1 VDLPGIFAKR
11 NCQTDA
17 AFLCDIRWRHTEAV
31 EHETIR
37 LKQGREPQMIS
48 RTDYF
53 RVAQEHLLQSA
64 LIKQHTARE
73 CMDSIVTAAEQIAA
87 AFRKGGKVL
96 LCGNGLSASTR
107 ISCD

>member
-1 VDLPGIFAKR
+1 
-11 NCQTDA
+11 
-17 AFLCDIRWRHTEAV
+17 
-31 EHETIR
+31 
-37 LKQGREPQMIS
+37 MIS